1 MKEAKKIERKIKKDK
16 DAWIDAFLAE
26 IYRAENAA
34 QVCDVATFDGLSLN
48 LAYGIGCTVLG

>member
-1 MKEAKKIERKIKKDK
+1 MKERKKIERQIRKDK

-26 IYRAENAA
+26 IYRAENVAS
-34 QVCDVATFDGLSLN
+34 CDVATFDGLSLN

>member
-1 MKEAKKIERKIKKDK
+1 MKERKKIERQIRKDK

-26 IYRAENAA
+26 IYRAEN
-34 QVCDVATFDGLSLN
+34 VSSVDVATFDGLSLN